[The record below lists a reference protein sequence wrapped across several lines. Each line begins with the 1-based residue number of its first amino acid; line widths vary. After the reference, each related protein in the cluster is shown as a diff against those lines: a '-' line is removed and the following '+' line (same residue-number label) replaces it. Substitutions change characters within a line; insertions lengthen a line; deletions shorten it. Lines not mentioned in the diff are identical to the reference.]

1 MQRDRFVISL
11 VGCATAAVAV
21 GAVGT
26 HLLSGTQS
34 TTGLNARSAVR
45 VNGYPALPKDIAEG
59 RIQSRYHPLP
69 WVGDK
74 LKGVN
79 CPTGLKAVA
88 GATITCRGER
98 NDGRSVEIPVR
109 VVKAT
114 TSSVTWKFER

>member
-1 MQRDRFVISL
+1 MQRSKFVIGL

-34 TTGLNARSAVR
+34 TTGLDERSAVR
-45 VNGYPALPKDIAEG
+45 VNGYPALSKNVVEG
-59 RIQSRYHPLP
+59 RIQSRNHPLP
-69 WVGDK
+69 WVGAK
-74 LKGVN
+74 LRGVS

-88 GATITCRGER
+88 GATITCRGEK
-98 NDGRSVEIPVR
+98 NDGRTVEIPVS

-114 TSSVTWKFER
+114 PSSVTWKFER